1 MKNVVIGDPLIGCVD
16 DCAIRLLRAARIA
29 VVVLPA
35 CALSLALCA
44 SVARADDDVARATDD
59 AGLGMATVFANVFY
73 MPVKL
78 GYAAVGGV
86 TGGLGYIVTGGNK
99 DVAQRVWIHS
109 LGGDYVLSREMVAGD
124 EPIEFGGKSD
134 PEM

>member
-1 MKNVVIGDPLIGCVD
+1 MDYKTKWTIRQAGIAACGA
-16 DCAIRLLRAARIA
+16 AIVLAAGT
-29 VVVLPA
+29 
-35 CALSLALCA
+35 
-44 SVARADDDVARATDD
+44 ARADDVERAADD

-86 TGGLGYIVTGGNK
+86 TGGLGYVVTGGNK
-99 DVAQRVWIHS
+99 DVAQRVWVHS

-124 EPIEFGGKSD
+124 EAIEFGGKTD
-134 PEM
+134 PDM